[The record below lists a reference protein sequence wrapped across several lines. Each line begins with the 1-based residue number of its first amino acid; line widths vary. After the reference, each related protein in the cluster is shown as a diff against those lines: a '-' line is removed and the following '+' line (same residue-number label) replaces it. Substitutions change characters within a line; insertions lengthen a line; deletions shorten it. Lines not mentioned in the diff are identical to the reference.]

1 MENAIEIKNLS
12 KTYQDFR
19 LQELNLSIPAGTVM
33 GLIGANGA
41 GKSTLINSLLGL
53 QKSDY
58 ESIHI
63 LGMDLK
69 TQEKEIK
76 EEIGVIF
83 DVTHYNLEFTP
94 VFIGKVLSKIY
105 KNWDM
110 ATYKN
115 YLEKFHLPIN
125 KKLKKYSK
133 GMKMKLEFAIALSHS
148 PKLLILDEAT
158 SGLDPIFRDEVLDII
173 REYTEDENHT
183 VLLSSHITSDL
194 DKIADYIAFIHEG
207 RLLFVKTYDEIQ
219 ENYGIINCGKE
230 VFETL
235 STEDIISYRKEAYG
249 YKVMIQNKQQLRKI
263 FRDLEIE
270 NTSIDDLML
279 FYVKGEKLAC

>member
-158 SGLDPIFRDEVLDII
+158 SGLDPIFRDAVLDII

-270 NTSIDDLML
+270 NTSIEDLML

>member
-270 NTSIDDLML
+270 NTSIEDLML

>member
-1 MENAIEIKNLS
+1 MKS
-12 KTYQDFR
+12 KIYQDFR

-58 ESIHI
+58 QSIHI

-270 NTSIDDLML
+270 NTSIEDLML
-279 FYVKGEKLAC
+279 FYVKGEKLTC

>member
-1 MENAIEIKNLS
+1 
-12 KTYQDFR
+12 
-19 LQELNLSIPAGTVM
+19 
-33 GLIGANGA
+33 
-41 GKSTLINSLLGL
+41 
-53 QKSDY
+53 
-58 ESIHI
+58 
-63 LGMDLK
+63 MDLK

-270 NTSIDDLML
+270 NTSIEDLML

>member
-83 DVTHYNLEFTP
+83 DITHYNLEFTP

-115 YLEKFHLPIN
+115 YLEKFHLPVN

-270 NTSIDDLML
+270 NTSIEDLML

>member
-1 MENAIEIKNLS
+1 MKS
-12 KTYQDFR
+12 KIYQDFR

-270 NTSIDDLML
+270 NTSIEDLML
-279 FYVKGEKLAC
+279 FYVKGEKLTC